1 MAKNKKQ
8 RVKVP
13 ISLKLVTIFSILVI
27 VVLGVT
33 TYMVSTLVRTDEQQK
48 AEDNNLTINGRTAET
63 IQTMLLNK
71 QTNAAG
77 YLNSLQMLVLDST
90 FDAKAAAIFEDY
102 CERNVDTIFIY
113 SKQFGV
119 KCNPEYEKLH
129 GETLDQIDEY
139 LKIIN
144 NVQPS
149 VLKGNSEVLNASPAF
164 KTPVLCIF
172 FPYVTTEGNT
182 LAAVAFQTTQLSDLM
197 STGSSNTSFLINKN
211 GDVLVHSDYDL
222 MFSGANLKKL
232 EAVKRMLSSSS
243 ENSQY
248 LAPDENDELWF
259 YGYHKIVGDLFV
271 ITCISEANVFEAINR
286 TTYRIIL
293 FSLAVLFLAI
303 FIIRLFSKTL
313 TSPIGDLVE
322 ASKQIESG
330 DFNLQLEARTKDE
343 IGLLTQSFNEMASGL
358 AERENLKASFSK
370 FTNKAIAEKAAR
382 GELQL
387 GGETRNAT
395 IFFSDIRSFTAM
407 SEKLSPQEVV
417 EFLNQYM
424 TRMVECVN
432 KTNGVVD
439 KFIGDAIM
447 AVWGA
452 PESSG
457 TAADDAWNAVKAALL
472 MRIALFNYNKER
484 IANGKDP
491 MRIGCGINTGSVV
504 AGQIGSNDR
513 MEYTVIGDAVNFASR
528 TEALNKPFATDIL
541 ITENTWKLVK
551 DRIVAEEMPAVHVKG
566 KEGNVRMFAV
576 INAVGAKG
584 PQNIDQLRK
593 FLGVETP
600 DLGKVNTDEEEKKYQ
615 ING

>member
-77 YLNSLQMLVLDST
+77 YLNSLQMLVPDST

-113 SKQFGV
+113 SNQFGV

-222 MFSGANLKKL
+222 MLSGANLKKL

>member
-1 MAKNKKQ
+1 MKQ

-27 VVLGVT
+27 VVLGLT
-33 TYMVSTLVRTDEQQK
+33 TYMVSTLVRNDEQQK
-48 AEDNNLTINGRTAET
+48 AEENNYTINARTAET
-63 IQTMLLNK
+63 VQTLILNE
-71 QTNAAG
+71 QTNATG
-77 YLNSLQMLVLDST
+77 FLNSLQMISSDSNYELKAT
-90 FDAKAAAIFEDY
+90 AVFDDY
-102 CERNVDTIFIY
+102 CERNAQTIFIY
-113 SKQFGV
+113 SEQFGLQFS
-119 KCNPEYEKLH
+119 KTFEKNH
-129 GETLDQIDEY
+129 AQSQEKIPSW
-139 LKIIN
+139 LKENKNAQNAAI
-144 NVQPS
+144 
-149 VLKGNSEVLNASPAF
+149 KGDAQVLNISSLF
-164 KTPVLCIF
+164 KTPALCILY
-172 FPYVTTEGNT
+172 PYATSEGNS
-182 LAAVAFQTTQLSDLM
+182 LAAVAFETTKFSDIM
-197 STGSSNTSFLINKN
+197 STGSNNTTFLINN
-211 GDVLVHSDYDL
+211 NADVLIHSDYDL
-222 MFSGANLKKL
+222 MLSNANLMKL
-232 EAVKRMLSSSS
+232 DAVKKILK
-243 ENSQY
+243 EKTDNSQTLY
-248 LAPDENDELWF
+248 PDDMGENWF
-259 YGYHKIVGDLFV
+259 YAHHKIVGDMYV

-293 FSLAVLFLAI
+293 LSLAVLFLAI
-303 FIIRLFSKTL
+303 FIIRLFSRSL

-330 DFNLQLEARTKDE
+330 DFNLKLEARTKDE
-343 IGLLTQSFNEMASGL
+343 IGLLTQSFNEMATGL
-358 AERENLKASFSK
+358 AERENLKSSFSK
-370 FTNKAIAEKAAR
+370 FTNRAIAEKAAR

-417 EFLNQYM
+417 EFLNAYM

-452 PESSG
+452 PE
-457 TAADDAWNAVKAALL
+457 TAGSPAEDAWNCVKAALL
-472 MRIALFNYNKER
+472 MRIALYNYNKER
-484 IANGKDP
+484 IAAGKAP
-491 MRIGCGINTGSVV
+491 MRIGCGINTGPVV

-528 TEALNKPFATDIL
+528 TESLNKPFATDIL

-551 DRIVAEEMPAVHVKG
+551 DRVVVEEMPSVHVKG

-584 PQNIDQLRK
+584 PENINQLRK

>member
-1 MAKNKKQ
+1 MKQ

-27 VVLGVT
+27 VVLGLT
-33 TYMVSTLVRTDEQQK
+33 TYMVSTLVRNDEQQK
-48 AEDNNLTINGRTAET
+48 AEENNYTINARTAET
-63 IQTMLLNK
+63 VQTLILNE
-71 QTNAAG
+71 QTNATG
-77 YLNSLQMLVLDST
+77 FLNSLQMISSDSNYELKAT
-90 FDAKAAAIFEDY
+90 AVFDDY
-102 CERNVDTIFIY
+102 CERNTSTIFIY
-113 SKQFGV
+113 SEQFGLQFN
-119 KCNPEYEKLH
+119 KTFEKNH
-129 GETLDQIDEY
+129 AQSQEKIPSW
-139 LKIIN
+139 LKENKNAQNAAI
-144 NVQPS
+144 
-149 VLKGNSEVLNASPAF
+149 KGDAQVLNISSLF
-164 KTPVLCIF
+164 KTPALCILY
-172 FPYVTTEGNT
+172 PYATSEGNS
-182 LAAVAFQTTQLSDLM
+182 LAAIAFETTKLSDIM
-197 STGSSNTSFLINKN
+197 STGSNNTTFLINN
-211 GDVLVHSDYDL
+211 NADVLIHSDYDL
-222 MFSGANLKKL
+222 MLSNANLMKL
-232 EAVKRMLSSSS
+232 DAVKKILK
-243 ENSQY
+243 EKTDNSQTLY
-248 LAPDENDELWF
+248 PDDMGENWF
-259 YGYHKIVGDLFV
+259 YAHHKIVGDMYV
-271 ITCISEANVFEAINR
+271 ITSISEANVFEAINR

-293 FSLAVLFLAI
+293 LSLAVLFLAI
-303 FIIRLFSKTL
+303 FIIRLFSRSL

-330 DFNLQLEARTKDE
+330 DFNLKLEARTKDE
-343 IGLLTQSFNEMASGL
+343 IGLLTQSFNEMATGL
-358 AERENLKASFSK
+358 AERENLKSSFSK
-370 FTNKAIAEKAAR
+370 FTNRAIAEKAAR

-417 EFLNQYM
+417 EFLNEYM

-452 PESSG
+452 PETVGSP
-457 TAADDAWNAVKAALL
+457 AEDAWNCVKAALL

-484 IANGKDP
+484 IAAGKAP
-491 MRIGCGINTGSVV
+491 MRIGCGINTGPVV

-528 TEALNKPFATDIL
+528 TESLNKPFATDIL
-541 ITENTWKLVK
+541 ITENTWNLVK
-551 DRIVAEEMPAVHVKG
+551 DRVVVEEMPSVHVKG

-584 PQNIDQLRK
+584 PADINQLRK